1 MINQKQFNEIQAYFN
16 EHKGA
21 TIFLGYVFHMVEC
34 VYIEFMEYKSGFVV
48 SYKGG
53 IDIPVLD
60 LTKSVINNF
69 LMDNIVKIREGSN
82 SLGLWLNP
90 NNNRLYIDISQRY
103 DSIYNAIDTAKFND
117 QLYIYDC
124 KKKQSFN
131 TWTMQYE

>member
-21 TIFLGYVFHMVEC
+21 TIFLGYVFHMVEA

>member
-16 EHKGA
+16 KHKGA
-21 TIFLGYVFHMVEC
+21 TIFLGYVFHMVEA

-60 LTKSVINNF
+60 LTRSVINNF

-90 NNNRLYIDISQRY
+90 NNNRLYIDISRRY
-103 DSIYNAIDTAKFND
+103 DSIHNAIDTAKFND